1 MAITQKE
8 EARALNA
15 DERELVEKSHHP
27 ALQELPDDELST
39 LVKLMRERRERAK
52 AQADRKRREM
62 RGKASPKGRRLPK
75 PMKGPNS
82 RWLFSRWPCAD

>member
-39 LVKLMRERRERAK
+39 LVKLMRERREKAK

-62 RGKASPKGRRLPK
+62 RGKGHQEARVFPASPSILYSAGRCSPS
-75 PMKGPNS
+75 P
-82 RWLFSRWPCAD
+82 

>member
-27 ALQELPDDELST
+27 ALQELPDDELSS
-39 LVKLMRERRERAK
+39 LVKLMRERREKAK
-52 AQADRKRREM
+52 AQAL
-62 RGKASPKGRRLPK
+62 RGPGIVAGA
-75 PMKGPNS
+75 
-82 RWLFSRWPCAD
+82 FSSTRARGNLQHVFSMSNV